1 MCDLLIIIQPDCFH
15 GVSCEGLFLEVIMAT
30 QFIRTCSTRSLQE
43 ALNGFSSFHQV
54 TNEEHLSRDR
64 PLESEGLPEVA
75 PEGDEHHGS

>member
-54 TNEEHLSRDR
+54 TNEEHLPRD
-64 PLESEGLPEVA
+64 LSG
-75 PEGDEHHGS
+75 HHAFS